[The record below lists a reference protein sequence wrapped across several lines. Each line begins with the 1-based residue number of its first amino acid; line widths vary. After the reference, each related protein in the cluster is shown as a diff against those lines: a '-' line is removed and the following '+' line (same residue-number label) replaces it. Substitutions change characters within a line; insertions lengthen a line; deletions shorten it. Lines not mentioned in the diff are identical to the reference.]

1 MKNLYRFNKFLL
13 VTEKSIGDFAEDLM
27 SSMDKIKTL
36 AEEAN
41 SAIPFTDNTE
51 GNKFREWVNK
61 EDPKWALKNQLDKQ
75 SSKKDGFNNSYIQK
89 AWKEFGK
96 KYKETQDKK

>member
-27 SSMDKIKTL
+27 SSMDKIKAV

-41 SAIPFTDNTE
+41 SAIPLSCSND
-51 GNKFREWVNK
+51 G
-61 EDPKWALKNQLDKQ
+61 
-75 SSKKDGFNNSYIQK
+75 SS
-89 AWKEFGK
+89 
-96 KYKETQDKK
+96 